1 MTKQKLLDPKAVRV
15 ILFVLITALVAF
27 GLPKP
32 KYQSLDV
39 IKDIAVP
46 MQVGPWAGRDV
57 KTDIQLMDS
66 KYNFIKSLF
75 LREYRHPTG
84 QVIYLYLLDAG
95 NFHNPKVCLTMA
107 GFSMEDLEDI
117 ELRPVVPGADAAGTG
132 APGQITAAQVPFKAK
147 TAMITKGEAN
157 FLVSYWIT
165 INGKRVDWTEQK
177 VKEFFFS
184 LVGAKKAGLMVR
196 IDTPVTK
203 ELIPLARQGIQ
214 DFTSRLSAV
223 LQPKDRQ
230 LIFGR

>member
-46 MQVGPWAGRDV
+46 MQVGQWTGRDV

-95 NFHNPKVCLTMA
+95 NFHNPKVCLTSA
-107 GFSMEDLEDI
+107 GFSMEDLDDI
-117 ELRPVVPGADAAGTG
+117 ELRPAATAEASGQGAV
-132 APGQITAAQVPFKAK
+132 APAPFKAK